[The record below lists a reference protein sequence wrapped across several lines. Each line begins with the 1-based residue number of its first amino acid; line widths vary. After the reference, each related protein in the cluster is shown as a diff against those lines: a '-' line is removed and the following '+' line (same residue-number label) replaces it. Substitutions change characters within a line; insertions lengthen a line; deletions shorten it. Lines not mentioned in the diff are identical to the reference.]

1 MQFKCR
7 FNSHSQLFLYKSPLV
22 RKARVASQFH
32 CLCALFSSFT
42 PSCPELSSVI
52 SCHRVQSEGLIFLK
66 TLPRVLESSPLWHSG
81 DRGESRV
88 SFLSKHRCDRWLSLS
103 EASQWTII
111 KELWS
116 TVAKESFSQETFFSQ
131 FLPWSEMN
139 LYTQRK
145 KKSTEDFFFLNCCCC
160 CCFSTFYLFIMAVSG
175 LRFCPRAFSSCGKW
189 GPLFVAVHR
198 PLTVAASLVAEHRL
212 QTRRLSSCGS
222 RA

>member
-7 FNSHSQLFLYKSPLV
+7 FNSHSQLFLYKGPLV
-22 RKARVASQFH
+22 RKARVASQFY
-32 CLCALFSSFT
+32 CLAALFSSFT
-42 PSCPELSSVI
+42 PSCPELSPVI

-66 TLPRVLESSPLWHSG
+66 TLPLVLESSPLWHSG
-81 DRGESRV
+81 VRGESRV
-88 SFLSKHRCDRWLSLS
+88 PFLSKHRCDRWLSPS

-145 KKSTEDFFFLNCCCC
+145 KKSTRYINIFMLPVIRAKDFF
-160 CCFSTFYLFIMAVSG
+160 
-175 LRFCPRAFSSCGKW
+175 SCGMDKDTFFYCLRPNWLNKNDWRKW
-189 GPLFVAVHR
+189 TYKGNDFSL
-198 PLTVAASLVAEHRL
+198 LTCMWFHLKF
-212 QTRRLSSCGS
+212 
-222 RA
+222 